1 MSAPPSAIRHGV
13 RWDKLGI
20 WPEIGI
26 ALWETGKLVTNG
38 KPQSEGAA
46 TALESHSGS
55 SRDITEGN
63 GDRIDILRLLLPWI
77 KSSDGVVARAQKK
90 GVMDT

>member
-1 MSAPPSAIRHGV
+1 MGNLNPKVLRP
-13 RWDKLGI
+13 
-20 WPEIGI
+20 
-26 ALWETGKLVTNG
+26 
-38 KPQSEGAA
+38 
-46 TALESHSGS
+46 ALESHSGS

-90 GVMDT
+90 GVMGHITKSPDWVSAIIHPRLDDWHFSISPIVTK